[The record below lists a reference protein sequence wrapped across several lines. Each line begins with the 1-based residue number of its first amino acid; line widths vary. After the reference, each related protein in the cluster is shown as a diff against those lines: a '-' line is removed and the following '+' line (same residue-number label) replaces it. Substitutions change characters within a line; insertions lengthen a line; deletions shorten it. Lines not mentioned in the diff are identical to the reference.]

1 MTQVQVPKRAPFSFE
16 RKEGKAPSTVI
27 FRFCGPF
34 TARDMFESLPP
45 VALQNLLDFQS
56 TPDEKLPAFNILD
69 LTDVPYVDSSGL
81 GMVVRHYVRCQ
92 GKGVRFVIAGSSQRV
107 LELFKITKVDGVL
120 PLTASVEDVD
130 TSSN

>member
-1 MTQVQVPKRAPFSFE
+1 MTQAQVTKRSSFSFE
-16 RKEGKAPSTVI
+16 RKEGKAPGTVI

-56 TPDEKLPAFNILD
+56 IPGEQLVLNIQD
-69 LTDVPYVDSSGL
+69 LIDVPYVDSSGL
-81 GMVVRHYVRCQ
+81 GMIVRHYVRCQ
-92 GKGVRFVIAGSSQRV
+92 GKGVRFVAAGASPRV

-120 PLTASVEDVD
+120 PLAASVEDVD